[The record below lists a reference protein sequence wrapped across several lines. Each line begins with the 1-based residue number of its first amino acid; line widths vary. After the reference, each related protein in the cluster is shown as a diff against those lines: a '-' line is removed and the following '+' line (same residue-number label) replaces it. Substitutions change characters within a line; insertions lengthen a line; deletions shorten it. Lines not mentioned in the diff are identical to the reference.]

1 MGANALQAMPTATVQ
16 IDLQPY
22 VIPEPWLCALVNDDY
37 SGIADNEEAII
48 RQFIADLGDR
58 YLFTVPNDGDSFFTR
73 CHDARD
79 YGVLAC
85 DCVEIEVAFQAESEP
100 DYDADDEIC
109 NRYNSMVLDMFVD

>member
-1 MGANALQAMPTATVQ
+1 MPTLSTGTMINQEPYTV
-16 IDLQPY
+16 PSH
-22 VIPEPWLCALVNDDY
+22 WLCALVNDDY

-58 YLFTVPNDGDSFFTR
+58 YLFTVPNDGESFFTR

-85 DCVEIEVAFQAESEP
+85 DCVEIQVAFEAESEP
-100 DYDADDEIC
+100 DYDADDAIC
-109 NRYNSMVLDMFVD
+109 NRYSSMVLDMFVG